1 MMALCSTHPKEAT
14 AGTASL
20 TLISPSQS
28 QRLIQCVFQY
38 IIPTFKT
45 ENRNHGC
52 LCLQSPKVFPL
63 TSALVIQKLLHYG
76 ATSVMITL
84 IQMC

>member
-1 MMALCSTHPKEAT
+1 MTHFLGLSSVTMALSSAHPKKAA

-28 QRLIQCVFQY
+28 QRLMQCVFQY

-52 LCLQSPKVFPL
+52 CVSNPPKYFP
-63 TSALVIQKLLHYG
+63 
-76 ATSVMITL
+76 
-84 IQMC
+84 